1 MAQTAI
7 DNAWG
12 VIIKNQEAN
21 MPDGKEELGILQ
33 TQELMEALKAFV
45 AEIKKAMADKKITF
59 GEALGL
65 FPEAL
70 AVIKEGKDYKLI
82 MAEIKDLDGDEAKE
96 ILCDL
101 VDTIFAVE

>member
-21 MPDGKEELGILQ
+21 MPVKEELGILQ
-33 TQELMEALKAFV
+33 TQELMEALKV
-45 AEIKKAMADKKITF
+45 WIAEAKGIMKDKKVTF
-59 GEALGL
+59 FEALGIM
-65 FPEAL
+65 PETL
-70 AVIKEGKDYKLI
+70 NVITEGKDYKEI
-82 MAEIKDLDGDEAKE
+82 MAELKDLDGDEAKE
-96 ILCDL
+96 ILNDL

>member
-21 MPDGKEELGILQ
+21 MPDVKEELGILQ